1 MEALEPFRV
10 KGPEQTPGVLSY
22 LQTDRN
28 NNFDINLE
36 VGITPENGKE
46 QIVCKS
52 NFKYMYW
59 SMPQQLAHHT
69 INGCNMRIGDMMGSG
84 TISGKDENSYGSMLE
99 IAWAGSKPV
108 EMKDGT
114 TRVFINDMDTV
125 TMRGFAEKGGKRV
138 GFGEV
143 RTQVLPAK

>member
-1 MEALEPFRV
+1 
-10 KGPEQTPGVLSY
+10 
-22 LQTDRN
+22 
-28 NNFDINLE
+28 
-36 VGITPENGKE
+36 
-46 QIVCKS
+46 
-52 NFKYMYW
+52 
-59 SMPQQLAHHT
+59 
-69 INGCNMRIGDMMGSG
+69 MMGSG

-108 EMKDGT
+108 EMNDGT